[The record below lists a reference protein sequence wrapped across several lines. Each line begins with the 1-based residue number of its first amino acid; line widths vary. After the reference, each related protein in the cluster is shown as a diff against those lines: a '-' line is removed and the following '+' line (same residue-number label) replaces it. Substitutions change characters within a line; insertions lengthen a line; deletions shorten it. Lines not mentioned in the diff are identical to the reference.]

1 MQAKSFNDTLIL
13 PQFSSVKSRK
23 DCDTSTNFLGEQ
35 LTTPIMSSNMDTVTE
50 YRMATAMEKA
60 GGIGCLHRFMTIEE
74 NIEQLLKSPQGTF
87 VSVGVG
93 SAELER
99 AKALYDNNAYNFI
112 IDVAHGASTQVVA
125 MYEKMREAL
134 PDANIVVGN
143 FATASSVKEFNKLS
157 RYKLQAIKVGVG
169 SGSHCTTR
177 IVTGCGLP
185 TLQSLLDCKSLGIPM
200 IADGGIKNSGDIAKA
215 LAAGASIVMLG
226 SLLAGTEEAPGANY
240 NFNNEI
246 MSEKEY
252 AEQIGS
258 EVYLKNPQGLIA
270 TVNGPKASPGCKITH
285 KKYRGSASKES
296 YEVQGKTAEHRTAE
310 GESSFVPYK
319 GPVVNVVQGLTAGLK
334 SVMSYVG
341 ASNLE
346 EFQDKAILVEVSHS
360 SYLEGTP
367 HGKTT

>member
-1 MQAKSFNDTLIL
+1 M
-13 PQFSSVKSRK
+13 
-23 DCDTSTNFLGEQ
+23 
-35 LTTPIMSSNMDTVTE
+35 
-50 YRMATAMEKA
+50 
-60 GGIGCLHRFMTIEE
+60 
-74 NIEQLLKSPQGTF
+74 
-87 VSVGVG
+87 G

-226 SLLAGTEEAPGANY
+226 NLLAGTDETPGQLISDDNTFIAIPSNY
-240 NFNNEI
+240 V
-246 MSEKEY
+246 S
-252 AEQIGS
+252 
-258 EVYLKNPQGLIA
+258 
-270 TVNGPKASPGCKITH
+270 
-285 KKYRGSASKES
+285 KKYKQYRGSASKES

-310 GESSFVPYK
+310 GESSLVPYK
-319 GPVVNVVQGLTAGLK
+319 GPVGNVVQELTAGLK
-334 SVMSYVG
+334 SAMSYVG
-341 ASNLE
+341 AVNLE

>member
-50 YRMATAMEKA
+50 HHMATAMEKA

-226 SLLAGTEEAPGANY
+226 NLLAGTDETPGQLISDDNTFIAIPSNY
-240 NFNNEI
+240 V
-246 MSEKEY
+246 S
-252 AEQIGS
+252 
-258 EVYLKNPQGLIA
+258 
-270 TVNGPKASPGCKITH
+270 
-285 KKYRGSASKES
+285 KKYKQYRGSASKES

-310 GESSFVPYK
+310 GESSLVPYK
-319 GPVVNVVQGLTAGLK
+319 GPVGNVVQELTAGLK
-334 SVMSYVG
+334 SAMSYVG
-341 ASNLE
+341 AVNLE